1 MRHLKTFESESA
13 SDRLGIDINDVK
25 ECFYDL
31 SDNGWVINTRFAKR
45 LRNAKVE
52 KGVNKWDGVVSMDLV
67 PYLEIRIHMKFP
79 LRVSVMTLQELQE
92 KDTYKDCIT
101 QLKGILNDHDLFISQ
116 EKVERIKSGGSQIY
130 ILIYRKSDE
139 NYIK

>member
-1 MRHLKTFESESA
+1 MRYLKAFESNA

-45 LRNAKVE
+45 LKNAKVD
-52 KGVNKWDGVVSMDLV
+52 KGVNKWAGVVSMDLV

-79 LRVSVMTLQELQE
+79 LRVSIMTLQELQE
-92 KDTYKDCIT
+92 SDSYKDCMS
-101 QLKGILNDHDLFISQ
+101 LLNGFLNDHELFIEQ

-130 ILIYRKSDE
+130 ILIYRKLDQ

>member
-1 MRHLKTFESESA
+1 MRYLKAFESNA

-45 LRNAKVE
+45 LKNAKVD
-52 KGVNKWDGVVSMDLV
+52 KGVNKWAGVVSMDLV

-79 LRVSVMTLQELQE
+79 LRVSIMTLQELQE
-92 KDTYKDCIT
+92 SDSYKDCMS
-101 QLKGILNDHDLFISQ
+101 LLNWFLNDHELFIEQ

-130 ILIYRKSDE
+130 ILIYRKLDQ